1 MTYPECLAPLESATR
16 PKVLLPAGATDCHC
30 HVYMQPERYPLAEP
44 RSYTPACATLDA
56 YLDLCKQL
64 GLQRTVQVSA
74 SVYGF
79 DNSLTT
85 DVIRRLGQDRARGV
99 AGVSPDID
107 AKALGQLHEDG
118 FRGVRLST
126 YLKGYGGMQ
135 AMQLLAPK
143 LRPLGWHLQIH
154 LTHIEQ
160 LPALK
165 NELLALPVPLVFDH
179 MGSVR
184 GDEDLQSPGFQT
196 LLQLLTER
204 EDCWVKIS
212 SWYRRSTLKDG
223 SGNDMRPFAEKLVA
237 TRPDRVLFGTNWPH
251 PNLFGSDLMPD
262 DGLLLNRF
270 CEWIPESTIQ
280 KSIFVDNPA
289 ELYGFDPV

>member
-1 MTYPECLAPLESATR
+1 MTYPECLAPLANATT
-16 PKVLLPAGATDCHC
+16 PNLVLPDGATDCHC
-30 HVYMQPERYPLAEP
+30 HVYMEPERYPLIEP
-44 RSYTPACATLDA
+44 RSYTPACASLDA
-56 YLDLCKQL
+56 YLNLCHQL

-85 DVIRRLGQDRARGV
+85 EVIRQLGQERARGV

-107 AKALGQLHEDG
+107 AKALHKLHDDG

-126 YLKGYGGMQ
+126 YLKGYGGTQ

-143 LRPLGWHLQIH
+143 LKPLGWHLQIH
-154 LTHIEQ
+154 LTRIDE

-165 NELLALPVPLVFDH
+165 EELLALPVPLVFDH
-179 MGSVR
+179 MGSAR
-184 GDEDLQSPGFQT
+184 GGEHVIDAGFQT
-196 LLQLLTER
+196 LLQLLKER

-212 SWYRRSTLKDG
+212 SWYRRSNLKDG
-223 SGNDMRPFAEKLVA
+223 SGNDMRPFAQELVA
-237 TRPDRVLFGTNWPH
+237 TRPDRILFGTNWPH
-251 PNLFGSDLMPD
+251 PNLFGSDYMPD

-270 CEWIPESTIQ
+270 CEWIPDKIVQ
-280 KSIFVDNPA
+280 KHIFVDNPA
-289 ELYGFDPV
+289 TLYGFDPV

>member
-1 MTYPECLAPLESATR
+1 MIFPECLAPLANATR
-16 PKVLLPAGATDCHC
+16 PKVVLPEGATDCHC
-30 HVYMQPERYPLAEP
+30 HVYMQPERFPLVEP

-85 DVIRRLGQDRARGV
+85 EVIRQLGQERARGV

-107 AKALGQLHEDG
+107 EKALRQLHNDG

-126 YLKGYGGMQ
+126 YLKGYGGTQ

-143 LRPLGWHLQIH
+143 LKPLGWHLQIH
-154 LTHIEQ
+154 LTRIDE

-165 NELLALPVPLVFDH
+165 DELFALPVSLVFDH

-184 GDEDLQSPGFQT
+184 GDDDVQSAGFQT
-196 LLQLLTER
+196 LLELLKER

-212 SWYRRSTLKDG
+212 SWYRRSVLQDG
-223 SGNDMRPFAEKLVA
+223 SGKDMRPFAQKLVA
-237 TRPDRVLFGTNWPH
+237 TRPDRILFGTNWPH
-251 PNLFGSDLMPD
+251 PNLFEHDLVPD
-262 DGLLLNRF
+262 DGILLNRF
-270 CEWIPESTIQ
+270 CEWVPDSTMQ

-289 ELYGFDPV
+289 KLYGFDSV